1 MALGRHLHFLLSRR
15 VRGSP
20 CTGPPHSAPAPGN
33 TPGWQWWKWS
43 SSCWQPPRA
52 TSATTDPGDNL
63 HLNQAK
69 VENRPRTQ
77 AQLPQGQQPPWL
89 LGTTAPP
96 AQHRLTRRGVPP
108 EIVSAMTFSHFP
120 SSPRGIS
127 HRLKHKK
134 EKTFL
139 LSEQAQAN
147 HNRAAKIREQNP
159 GGGQLLST
167 ICTSLN

>member
-1 MALGRHLHFLLSRR
+1 MAKGEHLHFLLSRR
-15 VRGSP
+15 VWDSP
-20 CTGPPHSAPAPGN
+20 CTNPPCSS
-33 TPGWQWWKWS
+33 TWEYSGWQCWKWS

-52 TSATTDPGDNL
+52 TSATTDPGDKL

-69 VENRPRTQ
+69 VKNVPRTQ
-77 AQLPQGQQPPWL
+77 PQLPQGHQPPRL
-89 LGTTAPP
+89 LGTTPLP

-127 HRLKHKK
+127 HRLKNKK

-159 GGGQLLST
+159 GGG
-167 ICTSLN
+167 